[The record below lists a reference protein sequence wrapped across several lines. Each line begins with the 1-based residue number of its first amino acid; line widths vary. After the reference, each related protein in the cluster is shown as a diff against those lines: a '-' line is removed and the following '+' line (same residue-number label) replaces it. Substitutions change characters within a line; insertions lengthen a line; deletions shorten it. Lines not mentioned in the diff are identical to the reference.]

1 VTEVRRTEIF
11 DRWLRKLGDQRAQD
25 RILIGIDR
33 LVLGLGDVKSLR
45 GSLWEMRISY
55 GPGYRLY
62 FVRRGREI
70 IILLCGGDKGS
81 QDLDIKRAREI
92 AACLEE

>member
-1 VTEVRRTEIF
+1 MTEVRRTEIF

-45 GSLWEMRISY
+45 GGLWEMRISY